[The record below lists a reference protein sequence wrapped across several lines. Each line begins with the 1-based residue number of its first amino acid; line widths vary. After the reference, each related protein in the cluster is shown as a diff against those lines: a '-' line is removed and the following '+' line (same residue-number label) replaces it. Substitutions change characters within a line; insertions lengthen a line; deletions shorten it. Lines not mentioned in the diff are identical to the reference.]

1 MSTPQDFETLLR
13 DFTESVRRHAMDPN
27 RHNANDLVYEREVI
41 LAYVAKL
48 TPIWRSEPPNE
59 PGWYWCRSNR
69 ESASGRSEPVEVYQ
83 DGSALLSRTL
93 YPMDFRAF
101 DWAGPL
107 PPPQEKV

>member
-41 LAYVAKL
+41 RAYVAKL

-59 PGWYWCRSNR
+59 PGWYWCRWEGLQKTAAVLEITR
-69 ESASGRSEPVEVYQ
+69 RRR
-83 DGSALLSRTL
+83 DGTL
-93 YPMDFRAF
+93 IIRGGLKLRAE
-101 DWAGPL
+101 WSGPL
-107 PPPQEKV
+107 QPPQEKA